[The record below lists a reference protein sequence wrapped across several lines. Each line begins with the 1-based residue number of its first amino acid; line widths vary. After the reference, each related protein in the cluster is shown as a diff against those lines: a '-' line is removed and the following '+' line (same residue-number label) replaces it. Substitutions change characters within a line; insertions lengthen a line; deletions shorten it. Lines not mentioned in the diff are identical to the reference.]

1 VNIIWLMVATF
12 FGAPYDSQPP
22 AVTASQSVYTSV
34 RARDCQAPS
43 RDAAAAFKA
52 RGVTAQRCPGIG
64 GWRVF
69 VVASDANSW
78 LELRSEKVEWSSET
92 AVVYDSP
99 IGLFPSAGASPR
111 IEWRRP
117 PQGTPTALIFRVSA
131 QDPTDTAKRVS
142 RLFVVRLEP
151 ARACVIGRVA
161 TNDEA
166 RALADGPT
174 GCATAVPL

>member
-1 VNIIWLMVATF
+1 MSIIWFIVATAF
-12 FGAPYDSQPP
+12 VPPPDGQAP
-22 AVTASQSVYTSV
+22 ALTANRSLYTSV
-34 RARDCQAPS
+34 RPPDCRAPS
-43 RDAAAAFKA
+43 RIVAAAFKA
-52 RGVTAQRCPGIG
+52 KGVTAQQCPGTA

-78 LELRSEKVEWSSET
+78 LELRSENVEWSSES

-99 IGLFPSAGASPR
+99 IGLFPSAGASLS
-111 IEWRRP
+111 IEWRRLP
-117 PQGTPTALIFRVSA
+117 NGSPTALIFRVGA
-131 QDPTDTAKRVS
+131 QDPADITKRVS
-142 RLFVVRLEP
+142 RLYVVRLET

-174 GCATAVPL
+174 GCAKDVTG